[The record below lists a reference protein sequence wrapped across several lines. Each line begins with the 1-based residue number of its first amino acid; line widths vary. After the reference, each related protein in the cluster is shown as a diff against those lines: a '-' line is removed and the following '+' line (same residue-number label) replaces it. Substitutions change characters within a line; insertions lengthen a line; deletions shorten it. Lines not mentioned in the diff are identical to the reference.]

1 MSSRHFFLADPSTNS
16 VLGWAKASL
25 AEAEAFGFEHPE
37 ALETF
42 SLGAAAKAVEA
53 VKDGEAA
60 ALEPKAS
67 ATKYIDQCT
76 APGGKVGKDALVAVT
91 AAPAPEPYNLDE
103 AGQMVEIMFAAP
115 PK

>member
-37 ALETF
+37 AIETF

-53 VKDGEAA
+53 VKDGEA
-60 ALEPKAS
+60 LEPKAS
-67 ATKYIDQCT
+67 ATKYIDQYM
-76 APGGKVGKDALVAVT
+76 APGGKVGRDALVAVT
-91 AAPAPEPYNLDE
+91 AAPAPEPYNPDE
-103 AGQMVEIMFAAP
+103 AGQLVEIMFAAP

>member
-1 MSSRHFFLADPSTNS
+1 M
-16 VLGWAKASL
+16 LGWAKANL

-37 ALETF
+37 AFEGF
-42 SLGAAAKAVEA
+42 SLSGAAAKAVEA

-60 ALEPKAS
+60 ALAS
-67 ATKYIDQCT
+67 ATKHIDQYS
-76 APGGKVGKDALVAVT
+76 AGGKVGKDALVAVNAT
-91 AAPAPEPYNLDE
+91 PAPAPEPYNPEE